1 MGYSILAVGD
11 VVRIGEGDYA
21 GAIGVV
27 GPPTV
32 DAEQYATERAVVAM
46 MFPVTVAT
54 VIDGVAHTVRVPADI
69 LTRVIDPRF

>member
-32 DAEQYATERAVVAM
+32 DAEHYATERAVVAM
-46 MFPVTVAT
+46 
-54 VIDGVAHTVRVPADI
+54 
-69 LTRVIDPRF
+69 